1 MRACRPGHSCR
12 AHAPGPLGRNA
23 CPATLPRAP
32 GQEPQEPKWHLRF
45 ASCPGSERQ
54 PKSRASPQLSPLHV
68 CKKTGPPLGRT
79 PLGMLA
85 RTSQLH
91 SSAQHLAPYKELP
104 APTRGV
110 CAQRRHASTG
120 ALVPGYGAWQ
130 LVGRCTA
137 SCATSPI
144 ISASGQ
150 RQVPNTQ
157 GVHAC
162 TGWLHS
168 GFTTATK
175 KSPTAGAEFP
185 TNAPRGLDHLGNAFV
200 RVLKNECC
208 KVRACK
214 QAWGERPSESALR
227 LAAPPRAEWK
237 SEAVKCGRAY

>member
-12 AHAPGPLGRNA
+12 THAPGPLGRNA
-23 CPATLPRAP
+23 CPATLPRVP
-32 GQEPQEPKWHLRF
+32 GQEPQEPKRHLRF

-91 SSAQHLAPYKELP
+91 SSAQHLAPNNELP
-104 APTRGV
+104 APARGMR
-110 CAQRRHASTG
+110 AQRRHASTG
-120 ALVPGYGAWQ
+120 ALQ

-150 RQVPNTQ
+150 GQVPNTL

-162 TGWLHS
+162 TGWLLS

-175 KSPTAGAEFP
+175 KSPSA
-185 TNAPRGLDHLGNAFV
+185 
-200 RVLKNECC
+200 
-208 KVRACK
+208 
-214 QAWGERPSESALR
+214 GERKSRPTPPWPRSLGQRVCACAEERMLQSTGLQAGLGSAPQR
-227 LAAPPRAEWK
+227 SCALAGSPQGLSGR
-237 SEAVKCGRAY
+237 VKL

>member
-12 AHAPGPLGRNA
+12 THAPGPLGRNA

-91 SSAQHLAPYKELP
+91 SSAQHLAPYNELP
-104 APTRGV
+104 APARGM

-120 ALVPGYGAWQ
+120 ALVQGTAHGNSWGAVQPPVPQAQSSQPQDKGKFLTHWA
-130 LVGRCTA
+130 CTPA
-137 SCATSPI
+137 QGGFPLASQMRPRSRQRRARNSRPAPPWPRSLGQRVCACAEERMLQSTGLQAGLGSAPQRSCALAGSPQGL
-144 ISASGQ
+144 SG
-150 RQVPNTQ
+150 
-157 GVHAC
+157 
-162 TGWLHS
+162 
-168 GFTTATK
+168 
-175 KSPTAGAEFP
+175 
-185 TNAPRGLDHLGNAFV
+185 
-200 RVLKNECC
+200 RVKL
-208 KVRACK
+208 
-214 QAWGERPSESALR
+214 
-227 LAAPPRAEWK
+227 
-237 SEAVKCGRAY
+237 

>member
-45 ASCPGSERQ
+45 ASCPGSGRQ
-54 PKSRASPQLSPLHV
+54 LKSRASPQLPPLHV

-120 ALVPGYGAWQ
+120 ALVQGTAHGNSWGAVQ
-130 LVGRCTA
+130 
-137 SCATSPI
+137 PP
-144 ISASGQ
+144 
-150 RQVPNTQ
+150 VPQAQSSQPQDKGKFPT
-157 GVHAC
+157 HRAC
-162 TGWLHS
+162 TPALG
-168 GFTTATK
+168 GFTLASQLRPR
-175 KSPTAGAEFP
+175 SPQRRARNSRP
-185 TNAPRGLDHLGNAFV
+185 T
-200 RVLKNECC
+200 
-208 KVRACK
+208 
-214 QAWGERPSESALR
+214 
-227 LAAPPRAEWK
+227 PPVA
-237 SEAVKCGRAY
+237 